1 MNNSKEMREL
11 EKLSAGLAPKKGSC
25 KMCKVVVVASVVIFI
40 ATLALVLLERKNMPG
55 AANTAPTNIT
65 DPSVKSERIKALR
78 AYLKQQEGSTTSIII
93 VKSSSK

>member
-11 EKLSAGLAPKKGSC
+11 EKLSAGLAPKKTSC
-25 KMCKVVVVASVVIFI
+25 NICKVMVVASVVLFI
-40 ATLALVLLERKNMPG
+40 ATLALVLIERNNMPG
-55 AANTAPTNIT
+55 TANVAPTNIT

-78 AYLKQQEGSTTSIII
+78 AYLKSQEGTTTSII